1 MKIKIS
7 KIINKIQSITDLEYL
22 LYRLRQHDWNNDERF
37 EEIVSE
43 INDDFNVLDLH
54 ELDPDKVQDYVNML
68 LQAIDD
74 EFYTEIRQFLL
85 SYEYVKNKMAKNME
99 IKWDWEC

>member
-1 MKIKIS
+1 MKIRIS
-7 KIINKIQSITDLEYL
+7 KIINKIQSITDLEDL
-22 LYRLRQHDWNNDERF
+22 LYRLRQHDWGNDKRF
-37 EEIVSE
+37 EEIISE
-43 INDDFNVLDLH
+43 INDDFNMLDLH

-85 SYEYVKNKMAKNME
+85 SYECVKNKIAKKME
-99 IKWDWEC
+99 IKWDWGY